1 MLEFVMVLVASH
13 AVATTE
19 VPRPRLDRQVFLT
32 EAGCQHAVD
41 RTPLPAG
48 FHAVCLPSQP
58 NLANAMV
65 AAF

>member
-41 RTPLPAG
+41 RTALPTG

-58 NLANAMV
+58 NLAQAQV